1 MICENAQEAK
11 EWQARVINAAYGG
24 DPTVCDSVP
33 QKKRILA
40 LLNPFGG
47 AGKAAGKWEKA
58 KLLLDYCHVDITLK
72 HTERRNHAYDIV
84 KDETQIGQYDGIM
97 TVSGDGLI
105 HEAING
111 AMHRPD
117 KE

>member
-1 MICENAQEAK
+1 VICENGQEAK
-11 EWQARVINAAYGG
+11 EWQIRVINAAYGG
-24 DPTVCDSVP
+24 DPTVCDSMP
-33 QKKRILA
+33 PKKRLLA

-47 AGKAAGKWEKA
+47 AGKAPGKWEKA
-58 KLLLDYCHVDITLK
+58 KQLLDYCHVDITLK
-72 HTERRNHAYDIV
+72 HTERRNHGYDIV
-84 KDETQIGQYDGIM
+84 KDEVQIGQYDGIV